1 MRNREPVKVVAVER
15 NLTGSINK
23 YLLSNGK
30 IATRKQMV
38 ELVESGWIPGYDV
51 AIDKYGGKSV
61 RVSKDSSLS
70 RLSNLPDINRYAV
83 RHGLVLH

>member
-1 MRNREPVKVVAVER
+1 MRNRESVKVVAVER
-15 NLTGSINK
+15 NLIGSINK

-38 ELVESGWIPGYDV
+38 DLVESGWIPGYDI

-61 RVSKDSSLS
+61 RASKDSKLS
-70 RLSNLPDINRYAV
+70 RLSTLSDIQIYYLKKRMA
-83 RHGLVLH
+83 H